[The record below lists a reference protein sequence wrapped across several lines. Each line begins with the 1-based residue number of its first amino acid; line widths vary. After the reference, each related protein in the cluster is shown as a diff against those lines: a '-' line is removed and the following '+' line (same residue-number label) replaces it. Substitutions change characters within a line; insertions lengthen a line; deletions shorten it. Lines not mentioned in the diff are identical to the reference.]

1 MTVFLSIYVGCALVV
16 LIALNLILR
25 RKRRMKRNPSAYQ
38 SSSDYASIETQNSG
52 TERIESDHQKSR
64 SLEASEKV
72 QQSGEDIPAEAD
84 QTAGIALTESSEP
97 KKINLLS
104 VMLVLLL
111 GAFIA
116 LLNQT
121 LMNVALPKMMTDL
134 NISTSTAQWITTGY
148 MLVNGVLIPITAF
161 LMETFT
167 TRKLFISAMSLF
179 TIGTLICALSPDFS
193 ILMVGR
199 VIQASGAGIIMPLMT
214 NVFLTIFPPEKRG
227 GAMGLMGLAMIFAPA
242 IGPTLSGYV
251 VEHATWRLLFWIVF
265 PLAIIDIILA
275 YRYLANVGKRS
286 FPKLD
291 YPGIVLSTIGFG
303 GILYAFSE
311 AGNKGWGSLVVLST
325 LFIGII
331 ALILF
336 VWRELVTDTPVLNLN
351 VFRYKIFT
359 FTTIINVLIT
369 MAMFAAMVLVP
380 VYLQNLRGF
389 TPLQSGLLLLP
400 GALLMGVMSPITGIL
415 FDRMGSRPLAVV
427 GLAITVLTTWQFAQL
442 SDATSFN
449 HIMLLYTARMF
460 GMSLLMMPIMTE
472 GLNNLPRELNSH
484 GTAMSNTM
492 RQVAGSLGTAF
503 LVTVMT
509 NRSTYHVGEY
519 ANHMTLSNTP
529 LTHQLNVEGYA
540 LASSQHLPAASAQGT
555 VLQLLDGKVTQLA
568 TIQGINDAFVVATGL
583 TLIALILSFFIKR
596 STPSRKKAPEKSA
609 YKTAA
614 LKEGHSEV

>member
-25 RKRRMKRNPSAYQ
+25 RKRRIRRNPSAYQ
-38 SSSDYASIETQNSG
+38 GSSDFTSIETQNNG

-72 QQSGEDIPAEAD
+72 QQSSKDIPAESD

-179 TIGTLICALSPDFS
+179 TIGTLICAVSPDFS

-311 AGNKGWGSLVVLST
+311 AGNKGWGSLVVLLT

-415 FDRMGSRPLAVV
+415 FDRIGSRPLAVI

-529 LTHQLNVEGYA
+529 LTHQLSMEGYA

-555 VLQLLDGKVTQLA
+555 MLQLLDGKVTQLA

-583 TLIALILSFFIKR
+583 TVIALILSFFIKR
-596 STPSRKKAPEKSA
+596 STPSRKKAAEKSA